1 MHEMSE
7 YFITKMEVAKWVMC
21 DGKGNMTSVH
31 TFSNPV
37 LHNTKENI
45 KIQPIEPKWKNE
57 DPKNCFK
64 PF

>member
-1 MHEMSE
+1 
-7 YFITKMEVAKWVMC
+7 MEVAKWVMC